1 MQMPGL
7 PAPAAPVTAP
17 VPAEVP
23 IPIGGLPVPV
33 PGQVPAP
40 LAASLPAE
48 VPVPVLQAPLLGS
61 SAATGG
67 PAIARCRPVSRTAP
81 GRTGRST
88 SVRPSRAPQ
97 KTQKT
102 QKSQQAKAVRVDAVQ
117 TDAAHS
123 ARDRRTRKIVE
134 VGTRGASF
142 VFRHR
147 AGNAVIFLVLLV
159 AAAQLFVLQISDAAT
174 LRAQAAG
181 QLKVTDLEK
190 AVRGS
195 VVDRNN
201 QQLAFTTESRALTFQ
216 PKRIRQQLE
225 EAKKKNSA
233 APDPQ
238 QRLRDIAKEVAGK
251 LNNKPDYQTVLK
263 KLQSDENF
271 AYLARAV
278 DPAIAGVISEKYPE
292 VGSERQDLR
301 QYPGGSLAANVVGG
315 IDWDG
320 HGLLGLEESLDSV
333 LSGTDG
339 AVTYDRGSDGVVIP
353 GSYRNRHRSVNGST
367 VQLTI
372 DDDIQFYVQQQVQQA
387 KNLSGAHDVS
397 AVVLDAKTGEVL
409 AMAND
414 NTFDPSQDIGRQA
427 DKQLGNLVVSSPFEP
442 GSVNKVITA
451 SSVIEYGLSNP
462 DEVLQVPGAI
472 QMGGV
477 TIHDAWDHGVMPYTT
492 TGVFGKSSNVGTLM
506 LAQRVGPER
515 FYDMVRKFGLGQRAN
530 VGLPGES
537 AGLVP
542 PVDQWSGS
550 TFSNLPIGQGLSM
563 TLLQM
568 TGMYQAI
575 ANDGLRMP
583 PRIIKAT
590 IGPDGSR
597 DRRTASRRYSGGFSA
612 DRPDCAAD
620 VAGCR
625 ATRPDGLPAG
635 HGPGGR
641 GAGISDG
648 RQDRDRPANQPRV
661 RLLLR
666 QRLLDHLRRDGH
678 RRRSALRDRPDD
690 GQPGAQCGRLGR
702 TLGGPAV
709 PQHRRLADAAGERA
723 AVTRSGA
730 AADLAGH
737 LSKSTVKP
745 LGLPTCVPGGR
756 TCGRVVPRT

>member
-1 MQMPGL
+1 M
-7 PAPAAPVTAP
+7 
-17 VPAEVP
+17 
-23 IPIGGLPVPV
+23 
-33 PGQVPAP
+33 
-40 LAASLPAE
+40 
-48 VPVPVLQAPLLGS
+48 
-61 SAATGG
+61 
-67 PAIARCRPVSRTAP
+67 SRTAP

-88 SVRPSRAPQ
+88 SVPPSRARR
-97 KTQKT
+97 KTRKP
-102 QKSQQAKAVRVDAVQ
+102 QQAKAVRADALQ
-117 TDAAHS
+117 TGAAHS

-134 VGTRGASF
+134 VGTRGGSF

-147 AGNAVIFLVLLV
+147 AGNAVIFLVLAV

-181 QLKVTDLEK
+181 QLKVTDIEK

-216 PKRIRQQLE
+216 PKRIRQQLD

-238 QRLRDIAKEVAGK
+238 QRLRDIAKEVSGK

-263 KLQSDENF
+263 KLQSDDNF

-301 QYPGGSLAANVVGG
+301 QYPGGSLAANIVGG

-387 KNLSGAHDVS
+387 KNLSGAHNVS

-414 NTFDPSQDIGRQA
+414 NTFDPSQDIGRQG

-542 PVDQWSGS
+542 PIDQWSGS

-583 PRIIKAT
+583 PRIIRAT

-597 DRRTASRRYSGGFSA
+597 TEEPRSEGIRVVSAQTAQTVRQMLRAVVQHDPMGYQQGTGPAAAVPGYQMAGKTGTAQQINPACGCYFDNVYWITFAGMATVDDPRYVIGLMMDNPERNA
-612 DRPDCAAD
+612 D
-620 VAGCR
+620 G
-625 ATRPDGLPAG
+625 TAG
-635 HGPGGR
+635 HSAAPLFHNIAGWLMQRENVPLSPDPGP
-641 GAGISDG
+641 
-648 RQDRDRPANQPRV
+648 
-661 RLLLR
+661 LL
-666 QRLLDHLRRDGH
+666 
-678 RRRSALRDRPDD
+678 
-690 GQPGAQCGRLGR
+690 
-702 TLGGPAV
+702 TLQG
-709 PQHRRLADAAGERA
+709 
-723 AVTRSGA
+723 
-730 AADLAGH
+730 
-737 LSKSTVKP
+737 
-745 LGLPTCVPGGR
+745 
-756 TCGRVVPRT
+756 